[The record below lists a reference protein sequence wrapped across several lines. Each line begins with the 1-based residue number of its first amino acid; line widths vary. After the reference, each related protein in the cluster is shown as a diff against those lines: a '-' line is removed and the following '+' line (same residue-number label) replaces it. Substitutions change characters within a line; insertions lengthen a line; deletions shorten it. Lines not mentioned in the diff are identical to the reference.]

1 MVTCCSCLLFMLF
14 SLLCCFLYFSV
25 GNFLVISLFLYDYTR
40 DLLFHHSFH
49 VCNQMVAFCCSV
61 LYFFCFGMLLSFLF
75 GHSLICFTHPLVL
88 VIISPISC
96 MIAFCCSFFFW
107 LYCCAFC
114 DFIVSSSFYHSSF
127 VVVFFPFILACC
139 LLFCLDVALSF
150 LFILS
155 YFPVSLTLC
164 TIAFHCI
171 FPLLVVVFSFFI
183 PLLFH
188 PFLLFA
194 FCHGFV

>member
-1 MVTCCSCLLFMLF
+1 MIVLETCCSIIHFMYAIKWLHF
-14 SLLCCFLYFSV
+14 
-25 GNFLVISLFLYDYTR
+25 
-40 DLLFHHSFH
+40 
-49 VCNQMVAFCCSV
+49 VAVFCI
-61 LYFFCFGMLLSFLF
+61 FFCFGMLLSFLF

-164 TIAFHCI
+164 TIAFHC
-171 FPLLVVVFSFFI
+171 SFF
-183 PLLFH
+183 PFWLWCF
-188 PFLLFA
+188 PFLFLCCSILFCCLHFVMVLWDVISFHFDMLFA
-194 FCHGFV
+194 FLCMLLSFLFGC